1 MINKTLELVF
11 FMNVD
16 KNKSYNLPICI
27 CAANFCKPS
36 RPTVENLLH
45 HLFALMQLFLYYSE
59 ALDDVVYSHYQ
70 GYRWCRAKVRQQR
83 ELQPPHLSR
92 LKSRE
97 SHYEI
102 EIPPL
107 SL

>member
-16 KNKSYNLPICI
+16 KNKGYNLPICI

-36 RPTVENLLH
+36 TVENLLH

-70 GYRWCRAKVRQQR
+70 GYRRCRAEVRQQQGQ
-83 ELQPPHLSR
+83 QPPHLSR
-92 LKSRE
+92 LRSRE
-97 SHYEI
+97 S
-102 EIPPL
+102 
-107 SL
+107 